1 MYNNSTDTIDYS
13 VDSETIHTDTSVY
26 NKINLQTIHNNNK
39 NFILAK
45 RKINRRKKTEIG
57 YFATYDSPNSKIV
70 NAITGFRYRDEDP
83 KLKILVG
90 SIHEDMLF
98 KVRISNGENKK
109 DPVLLFYDSPEQF
122 EKHQYTLLNQK
133 TKETW
138 LNKRMQYL
146 YAMRIQKD

>member
-1 MYNNSTDTIDYS
+1 MYNNSNDTMDYS
-13 VDSETIHTDTSVY
+13 VDSETICTQTSYYNNRNVHT
-26 NKINLQTIHNNNK
+26 INNNK
-39 NFILAK
+39 NFILSK
-45 RKINRRKKTEIG
+45 RKIDRRKKVEIG
-57 YFATYDSPNSKIV
+57 YFTTSYIPNSKIV
-70 NAITGFRYRDEDP
+70 NAITGLRYRDEDP

-98 KVRISNGENKK
+98 KVRISNGENNQE
-109 DPVLLFYDSPEQF
+109 PSLLFYDSPEQF
-122 EKHQYTLLNQK
+122 EKHQHTLINQN